1 MRTDGACWPTEKI
14 TGAVARYLHAVGNG
28 TAADIASCYAQDG
41 TLEDPVGSEPRRG
54 RAAIRE
60 FYSALEGTQRYTELL
75 TIRVA
80 GDSAAFH
87 FRVRTELGDRTF
99 EIEPIDVMTFDE
111 EAKISSLRTY
121 FGPSNVVT
129 L

>member
-1 MRTDGACWPTEKI
+1 MSTRKI
-14 TGAVARYLHAVGNG
+14 NDAVVRYLDAVANG
-28 TAADIASCYAQDG
+28 TADDIASCYAEDG

-60 FYSALEGTQRYTELL
+60 FYSALEGARRDTELL
-75 TIRVA
+75 TVRIA

-99 EIEPIDVMTFDE
+99 DIEPIDVMTFDE
-111 EAKISSLRTY
+111 DQRITGMRAYWSGDDMREAQ
-121 FGPSNVVT
+121 
-129 L
+129 